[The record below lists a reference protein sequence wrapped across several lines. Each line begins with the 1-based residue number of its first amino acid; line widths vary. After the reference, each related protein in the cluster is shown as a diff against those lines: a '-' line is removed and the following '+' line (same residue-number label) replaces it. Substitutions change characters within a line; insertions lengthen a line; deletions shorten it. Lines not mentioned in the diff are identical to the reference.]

1 MGKNH
6 LSTLAVPKTWPV
18 DRKAYGRWIVRP
30 SPGAHA
36 IENCLP
42 IHLILK
48 NILKY
53 AKTAKEVKK
62 ILNDGNILIDK
73 VVRKKYD
80 YPVGLMDLF
89 EIKQSG
95 ESYRVVLDEKG
106 KLNLAPAREKSL
118 KLLKVIGKKVL
129 KKGKVQINFHD
140 GRNMIIDKFEGNM
153 GDSVVYDLEKKK
165 IVKILKLE
173 KSNLILMY
181 GGKHIGALGKLK
193 DVTAGNALRKSLIVF
208 ELDGK
213 DYTTLKDYAFVV
225 GEKTPEIEV
234 KKK

>member
-18 DRKAYGRWIVRP
+18 DRKAYGRWIVKP
-30 SPGAHA
+30 SSGAHA

-42 IHLILK
+42 IHLVLK

-62 ILNDGNILIDK
+62 ILNDGNVLIDK
-73 VVRKKYD
+73 VTRKKYD

-89 EIKQSG
+89 EIKQSR
-95 ESYRVVLDEKG
+95 ECYRVALDEKG
-106 KLNLAPAREKSL
+106 KLNLIPAMEKSL
-118 KLLKVIGKKVL
+118 KLLKVLGKKML
-129 KKGKVQINFHD
+129 KKRKMQINFHD
-140 GRNMIIDKFEGNM
+140 GRNMIVDKFEGNI

-165 IVKILKLE
+165 IVKVVKLE
-173 KSNLILMY
+173 KGNLILMH
-181 GGKHIGALGKLK
+181 GGKHIGVLGKLK
-193 DVTAGNALRKSLIVF
+193 EVIAGDALRKPLVVF

-213 DYTTLKDYAFVV
+213 EYKTLKSYAFAV

-234 KKK
+234 RKK